1 MPSIDHKI
9 MESKK
14 SVYRTEDFSEMEQ
27 RFRAQLINS
36 MPGIKALNLVGTRG
50 EDGTENLAVFN
61 SIFHVGANPPY
72 LGMVI
77 RPDSVDRHTWQNI
90 QSTGSYTLNSV
101 GEEIYRQAHQTSARY
116 ERGVSEFDA
125 VALDSQYR
133 DGILA
138 PFVAESAIK
147 IGLELQEF
155 HRVECNGTLIVI
167 GKVVYVEIED
177 ALITNDGSVDLVKA
191 KSVASIGVDG
201 YVGVNWLSRLSYAK
215 TDQETV
221 TLFPK

>member
-1 MPSIDHKI
+1 

-14 SVYRTEDFSEMEQ
+14 SVYRTGDFAGMDQ
-27 RFRAQLINS
+27 RFRTQLINS
-36 MPGIKALNLVGTRG
+36 MPGVKALNLVGTRDAEG
-50 EDGTENLAVFN
+50 RENLAIFN

-90 QSTGSYTLNSV
+90 QATGSYTLNAV
-101 GEEIYRQAHQTSARY
+101 GADYYAKAHQTSARY
-116 ERGVSEFDA
+116 DNQTSEFDA
-125 VALDSQYR
+125 VGLNPEYR
-133 DGILA
+133 DGVIA

-155 HRVECNGTLIVI
+155 QRVECNGTLVVI
-167 GKVVYVEIED
+167 GKVVYVEINQ
-177 ALITNDGSVDLVKA
+177 ALITEDGSVDLVKA
-191 KSVASIGVDG
+191 QSVGSIGLDG
-201 YVGVNWLSRLSYAK
+201 YVDLSWIDRLSYAK
-215 TDQETV
+215 PDREST

>member
-14 SVYRTEDFSEMEQ
+14 NVYRTEDFSEMEQ
-27 RFRAQLINS
+27 RFRTQLINS
-36 MPGIKALNLVGTRG
+36 MPGIKALNLVGTRSAEG
-50 EDGTENLAVFN
+50 EENLAVFN

-90 QSTGSYTLNSV
+90 QATGSYTLNSV
-101 GEEIYRQAHQTSARY
+101 GEGIYRQAHQASARY
-116 ERGVSEFDA
+116 ERGISEFEAVGLDA
-125 VALDSQYR
+125 QYR
-133 DGILA
+133 DGVTA

-191 KSVASIGVDG
+191 QSVGSIGVDG

-215 TDQETV
+215 PDKKPI
-221 TLFPK
+221 TLMTK

>member
-1 MPSIDHKI
+1 

-14 SVYRTEDFSEMEQ
+14 SVYRTEDFIGMDQ
-27 RFRAQLINS
+27 RFRTQLINS
-36 MPGIKALNLVGTRG
+36 MPGVKALNLVGTRDA
-50 EDGTENLAVFN
+50 ESRENLAIFN

-90 QSTGSYTLNSV
+90 QATGSYTLNAV
-101 GEEIYRQAHQTSARY
+101 GADFYAKAHQTSARY
-116 ERGVSEFDA
+116 DNQTSEFDA
-125 VALDSQYR
+125 VGLNPEYR
-133 DGILA
+133 DGVIA

-155 HRVECNGTLIVI
+155 QRVECNGTLVVI
-167 GKVVYVEIED
+167 GKVVYVEINQ
-177 ALITNDGSVDLVKA
+177 ALITEDGSVDLVKA
-191 KSVASIGVDG
+191 QSVGSLGLDG
-201 YVGVNWLSRLSYAK
+201 YVDLSWIGRLSYAK
-215 TDQETV
+215 PDREPT

>member
-1 MPSIDHKI
+1 

-14 SVYRTEDFSEMEQ
+14 SVYRTEDFSEIEQ

-116 ERGVSEFDA
+116 ERGISEFDA
-125 VALDSQYR
+125 VGLNPEYR
-133 DGILA
+133 DGVIA

-155 HRVECNGTLIVI
+155 KRVECNGTLVVI
-167 GKVVYVEIED
+167 GKVVYVEINQ
-177 ALITNDGSVDLVKA
+177 ALIAEDGSVDLVKA
-191 KSVASIGVDG
+191 HSVGSIGLDG
-201 YVGVNWLSRLSYAK
+201 YVDLSWIDRLSYAK
-215 TDQETV
+215 PDREST

>member
-1 MPSIDHKI
+1 

-27 RFRAQLINS
+27 QFRAQLINS
-36 MPGIKALNLVGTRG
+36 MPGVKALNLVGTRDAEG
-50 EDGTENLAVFN
+50 RENLAIFN

-90 QSTGSYTLNSV
+90 QATGSYTLNTV
-101 GEEIYRQAHQTSARY
+101 GADFYAKAHQTSARY
-116 ERGVSEFDA
+116 DNQTSEFDA
-125 VALDSQYR
+125 VGLNPEYK

-191 KSVASIGVDG
+191 KSVGSIGVDG

-215 TDQETV
+215 PDRETV

>member
-1 MPSIDHKI
+1 

-14 SVYRTEDFSEMEQ
+14 SVYRTEDFIGMDQ
-27 RFRAQLINS
+27 RFRTQLINS
-36 MPGIKALNLVGTRG
+36 MPGVKALNLVGTRDA
-50 EDGTENLAVFN
+50 ESRENLAIFN

-90 QSTGSYTLNSV
+90 QATGSYTLNAV
-101 GEEIYRQAHQTSARY
+101 GADYYAKAHQTSARY
-116 ERGVSEFDA
+116 DNQTSEFDA
-125 VALDSQYR
+125 VGLNPEYR
-133 DGILA
+133 DGVIA

-155 HRVECNGTLIVI
+155 QRVECNGTLVVI
-167 GKVVYVEIED
+167 GKVVYVEINQ
-177 ALITNDGSVDLVKA
+177 ALIAEDGSVDLVKA
-191 KSVASIGVDG
+191 HSVGSIGLDG
-201 YVGVNWLSRLSYAK
+201 YVDLSWIDRLSYAK
-215 TDQETV
+215 PDREST

>member
-1 MPSIDHKI
+1 

-14 SVYRTEDFSEMEQ
+14 SVYRTEDFAAMVQ
-27 RFRAQLINS
+27 RFRTQLINS
-36 MPGIKALNLVGTRG
+36 MPGVKALNLVGTRDAEG
-50 EDGTENLAVFN
+50 RENLVIFN

-90 QSTGSYTLNSV
+90 QATGSYTLNAV
-101 GEEIYRQAHQTSARY
+101 GADFYAKAHQTSARY
-116 ERGVSEFDA
+116 DNQTSEFDA
-125 VALDSQYR
+125 VGLNPEYR
-133 DGILA
+133 DGVIA

-155 HRVECNGTLIVI
+155 QRVECNGTLIVI

-177 ALITNDGSVDLVKA
+177 ELITDDGSVDLVKA
-191 KSVASIGVDG
+191 KSVGSIGLDG
-201 YVGVNWLSRLSYAK
+201 YVDLSWIDRLSYAK
-215 TDQETV
+215 PDREPT
-221 TLFPK
+221 TLLPK

>member
-1 MPSIDHKI
+1 

-14 SVYRTEDFSEMEQ
+14 SVYRTGDFAGMDQ
-27 RFRAQLINS
+27 RFRTQLINS
-36 MPGIKALNLVGTRG
+36 MPGVKALNLVGTRDA
-50 EDGTENLAVFN
+50 DGQENLAIFN

-90 QSTGSYTLNSV
+90 QATGSYTLNAV
-101 GEEIYRQAHQTSARY
+101 GADYYAKAHQTSARY
-116 ERGVSEFDA
+116 DNQTSEFDA
-125 VALDSQYR
+125 VGLNPEYR
-133 DGILA
+133 DGVIA

-155 HRVECNGTLIVI
+155 KRVECNGTLIVI

-177 ALITNDGSVDLVKA
+177 ELITDDGSVDLVKA
-191 KSVASIGVDG
+191 QSVGSIGLDG
-201 YVGVNWLSRLSYAK
+201 YVDLSWIDRLSYAK
-215 TDQETV
+215 PDREST

>member
-1 MPSIDHKI
+1 

-14 SVYRTEDFSEMEQ
+14 SVYRTEDFAGMDQ
-27 RFRAQLINS
+27 RFRTQLINS
-36 MPGIKALNLVGTRG
+36 MPGVKALNLVGTRDA
-50 EDGTENLAVFN
+50 ESRENLAVSN

-77 RPDSVDRHTWQNI
+77 RPDSVERHTWQNI
-90 QSTGSYTLNSV
+90 QATGSYTLNAV
-101 GEEIYRQAHQTSARY
+101 GADFYRKAHQTSARY
-116 ERGVSEFDA
+116 DNQTSEFDA
-125 VALDSQYR
+125 VGLNPEYR
-133 DGILA
+133 DGVIA

-155 HRVECNGTLIVI
+155 QRVECNGTLIVI

-177 ALITNDGSVDLVKA
+177 ELITDDGSVDLVKA
-191 KSVASIGVDG
+191 QSVGSIGLDG
-201 YVGVNWLSRLSYAK
+201 YVDLSWIDRLSYAK
-215 TDQETV
+215 PDREPT

>member
-1 MPSIDHKI
+1 

-14 SVYRTEDFSEMEQ
+14 SVYRTGDFAGMDQ
-27 RFRAQLINS
+27 RFRTQLINS
-36 MPGIKALNLVGTRG
+36 MPGVKALNLVGTRDA
-50 EDGTENLAVFN
+50 DGQENLAIFN

-90 QSTGSYTLNSV
+90 QATGSYTLNAV
-101 GEEIYRQAHQTSARY
+101 GADFYAKAHQTSARY
-116 ERGVSEFDA
+116 DNQTSEFDA
-125 VALDSQYR
+125 VGLNPEYR
-133 DGILA
+133 DGVIA

-155 HRVECNGTLIVI
+155 IRVECNGTLVVI

-177 ALITNDGSVDLVKA
+177 ELITDDGSVDLVKA
-191 KSVASIGVDG
+191 QSVGSIGLDG
-201 YVGVNWLSRLSYAK
+201 YVDLSWIDRLSYAK
-215 TDQETV
+215 PDREST

>member
-1 MPSIDHKI
+1 MALENNLRIYRSEDFAQMDKR
-9 MESKK
+9 
-14 SVYRTEDFSEMEQ
+14 YRT
-27 RFRAQLINS
+27 QLVNS
-36 MPGIKALNLVGTRG
+36 MPGIKALNLVGTRDANG
-50 EDGTENLAVFN
+50 QENLAVFN

-215 TDQETV
+215 PDRETV

>member
-1 MPSIDHKI
+1 

-14 SVYRTEDFSEMEQ
+14 NVYRTEDFSEMEQ

-36 MPGIKALNLVGTRG
+36 MPGIKALNLVGTRC
-50 EDGTENLAVFN
+50 EDGIENLAVFN

-72 LGMVI
+72 MGMVI

-215 TDQETV
+215 PDQETV